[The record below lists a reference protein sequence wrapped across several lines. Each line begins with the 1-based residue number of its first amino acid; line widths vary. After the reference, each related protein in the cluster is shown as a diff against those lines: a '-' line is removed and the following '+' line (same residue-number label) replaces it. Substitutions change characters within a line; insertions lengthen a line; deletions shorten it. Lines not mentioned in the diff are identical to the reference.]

1 MTANEQRRRGGDIR
15 QALDFIGGGNVAET
29 RKRPANPLISKR
41 RWKRRQA
48 SIPFGDTAR
57 ARTRGRAAPRS
68 QRRALA

>member
-15 QALDFIGGGNVAET
+15 QVLDFIGGGNVAET

-41 RWKRRQA
+41 RRKRRQA

-68 QRRALA
+68 QRRAMA

>member
-1 MTANEQRRRGGDIR
+1 MTANCRRRRGGHIR

-41 RWKRRQA
+41 RRKRRQV

-68 QRRALA
+68 QRRAMA

>member
-1 MTANEQRRRGGDIR
+1 MTATCWRRRGGDIR
-15 QALDFIGGGNVAET
+15 QVFDFIGGGNVAET

-41 RWKRRQA
+41 RRRQV

-68 QRRALA
+68 LRRAMA

>member
-1 MTANEQRRRGGDIR
+1 MTAHCRRRRGGDIH
-15 QALDFIGGGNVAET
+15 QVFDFIGDGNVAET

-41 RWKRRQA
+41 RRKRRQA

-68 QRRALA
+68 LRRAMA

>member
-1 MTANEQRRRGGDIR
+1 MTATCWRRRGGDIR
-15 QALDFIGGGNVAET
+15 QVLDFIGGGNVAET

-41 RWKRRQA
+41 RRKRRQA

-68 QRRALA
+68 LRWALA